1 VQPALHGANADQD
14 AGVRI
19 VMRALEEPLRQ
30 IVANAGEEPSVV
42 LSKILEGDSNYG
54 YNALTG
60 EYGDLVQMGILDP
73 CKVTRSALQNAAS
86 IAGLILTTDCMI
98 ARVPEEPRMPPA
110 ME

>member
-1 VQPALHGANADQD
+1 VQGVRGVNPDQD

-30 IVANAGEEPSVV
+30 IVSNSGEEPSVV
-42 LSKILEGDSNYG
+42 LARVLEGDGNYG

-60 EYGDLVQMGILDP
+60 EYGDLVKMGILDP

-98 ARVPEEPRMPPA
+98 ARVPQETPAPA